1 MSELL
6 TKVFD
11 ARGGLERWREY
22 ERVDAMIVSDGFF
35 PLKGVP
41 QDSNPRRVMAW
52 LHEERSSV
60 SPYGAPDRRTMFTP
74 GQIAIEKL
82 RRHASC

>member
-41 QDSNPRRVMAW
+41 QDSNPRRVMARGCTRNARPFRPMA
-52 LHEERSSV
+52 LPIGGPCS
-60 SPYGAPDRRTMFTP
+60 RR
-74 GQIAIEKL
+74 A
-82 RRHASC
+82 R